1 MTITKIT
8 KQDTKYQA
16 SLKGSCGKWAVI
28 SNGCF
33 YIAGKTKKEA
43 VDLKNFLS
51 K

>member
-8 KQDTKYQA
+8 KQDTKYQP
-16 SLKGSCGKWAVI
+16 SLKGSCGLYAVV

-43 VDLKNFLS
+43 IDLKNFLS
-51 K
+51 Q